1 MGKPV
6 MTKATNPVKA
16 IRAYCLEC
24 CLEQPSEVK
33 LCAADECPLW
43 EFRMGKN
50 PYRAK
55 PSQARIEAA
64 RKAAAANFARKTS
77 EQSREPETQAT

>member
-1 MGKPV
+1 MEKPV

-50 PYRAK
+50 PYRK
-55 PSQARIEAA
+55 PRSDAQIEA
-64 RKAAAANFARKTS
+64 
-77 EQSREPETQAT
+77 SRNALAKLRAKLPENQGE